1 MKEKMYLS
9 TRGNQKPLNF
19 YEAILQGIGSDG
31 GLLVPDFEI
40 EKKDLKALQNLNYID
55 IFFI

>member
-9 TRGNQKPLNF
+9 TRGDQKPLNF

-31 GLLVPDFEI
+31 GDCLFL
-40 EKKDLKALQNLNYID
+40 NLT
-55 IFFI
+55 

>member
-1 MKEKMYLS
+1 MKTKMYLS

-31 GLLVPDFEI
+31 GLLVPDFDI
-40 EKKDLKALQNLNYID
+40 EKKDLKSLQNLNYH
-55 IFFI
+55 

>member
-9 TRGNQKPLNF
+9 TRGDQKPLNF

-31 GLLVPDFEI
+31 TVYSGVQTGEI
-40 EKKDLKALQNLNYID
+40 VEKL
-55 IFFI
+55 